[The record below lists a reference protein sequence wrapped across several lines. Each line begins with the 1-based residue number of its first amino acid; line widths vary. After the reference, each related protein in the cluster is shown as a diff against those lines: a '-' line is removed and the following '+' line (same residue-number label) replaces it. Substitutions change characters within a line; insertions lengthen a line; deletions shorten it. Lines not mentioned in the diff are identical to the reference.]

1 MSRISLVY
9 PDILVPMIS
18 NKPFSFILV
27 DVLQCNKCFFDTSL
41 NTSSCNTTTEH
52 CSEGKKFCATIWQ
65 ERQDGSISFSRECFT
80 SEVCTPGYCE
90 NVVIPLYGRKSCNVT
105 QCCQEDLCNEG
116 TTVKK
121 GHDTTVKS
129 DHDTT
134 VKSDHVTQFYWSLDY
149 HYLIAVAL
157 ALRL

>member
-9 PDILVPMIS
+9 PDLLIPIIS
-18 NKPFSFILV
+18 NKPFLFIVV

-65 ERQDGSISFSRECFT
+65 ERPDGSITFSRECFS
-80 SEVCTPGYCE
+80 SEVCKPGYCE
-90 NVVIPLYGRKSCNVT
+90 NFVIPLGRKSCNVT
-105 QCCQEDLCNEG
+105 QCCQEDLCNG
-116 TTVKK
+116 
-121 GHDTTVKS
+121 
-129 DHDTT
+129 DTT